1 METLTGFGGVKFSM
15 QPGEG
20 GVLPGYPTSEGM
32 NKMVQER
39 MVDDRIREAR
49 EAGKKGIETS
59 TNTFKRVPHMEPRG
73 PVQVPAPLGPP
84 VNAENLAVPASAPGP
99 HGGLSRAESDVSVQS
114 VCGSTTSDMGGGEEF
129 TGNKTPKPVDTG
141 SAIGMLGAP
150 IVGKGVKVQNVHEY
164 SAPAQRN

>member
-1 METLTGFGGVKFSM
+1 M

-32 NKMVQER
+32 SKMVQER

-49 EAGKKGIETS
+49 DAGKKGIETS
-59 TNTFKRVPHMEPRG
+59 TNTFKSVPHMEPRG

-114 VCGSTTSDMGGGEEF
+114 VCGSTASDMGGGEEF
-129 TGNKTPKPVDTG
+129 TGNKTPRPEASR
-141 SAIGMLGAP
+141 SAMGMLGTP
-150 IVGKGVKVQNVHEY
+150 ISGKGVKGHDTQEY
-164 SAPAQRN
+164 AAPVQRN